1 VSGNSSESKSAAR
14 LVFLIAVFVFLG
26 ETLIMF
32 FLPLLPLNSPFLPA
46 LIDATMLI
54 IILSPALYFGL
65 FRSLVQIIEKRRQAE
80 TELRKHHDHLEE
92 IVKERTIEISA
103 LLEGSRALLKHRD
116 FETSARLIFEK
127 CKETIGAQAGYIALL
142 DKTGTENEIW
152 YLNSGG
158 LTCSVDPSL
167 SMPIRGFRK
176 EAFEKGKAVY
186 ENHFFDSQWQQ
197 LMPPGHVL
205 CENVLFAPLIIDEK
219 PIGLLGLANK
229 PSGFNDNDLRIATA
243 FSELASIS
251 LLNSRTLE
259 SLTTSEER
267 LRSVVETAMDAIVA
281 VDSQGHVIFWNQRAE
296 KMFGYLPDEIIGK
309 SVYQIIPHQYR
320 DAHSASF
327 KKVIATGQS
336 NLAGKILRFTG
347 LKKDDCEF
355 PLELTIA
362 SWKTRDG
369 LFFTAIIRDISRQ
382 IQTENGLKWELD
394 VNAAL
399 SALYEP
405 LITPSSCIGE
415 IAAIVLEKAKQ
426 VTKSEHGYVSSIN
439 PVTGNA
445 DVHNFSAM
453 MEEGCRITPEKTIV
467 FTKNE
472 DGHYGGL
479 WGYALNTL
487 EPFYTNEPQNHPASE
502 SLPEGHIPIKRFL
515 GVPVKLGQILV
526 GQIALANKPGDYTD
540 LDLEAIARVANFY
553 ALAIQKHMADEA
565 LQKAKKELEDRVEER
580 TRKLLLTNLN
590 LENEIEERKLAEKEL
605 QKNKS
610 MLQATFDGMLQAN
623 LNLENEIEE
632 RKLVEAELKK
642 NKGMLQ
648 ATFDGI
654 SEPLILVDKHMGV
667 KIMNKSAAEYYG
679 ITDVNYVYGKLCY
692 EDTAKTGPCNICQI
706 PSAVS
711 EGKEITFER
720 KNPDNP
726 ERLEQIVIYP
736 IKDDNDETG
745 DAIIRITD
753 ITEAK
758 QFERMLIQSEKMASL
773 GVLVSSVAHEINNP
787 NNFVTF
793 NIPILREYVQEMLP
807 VMDTYAEKN
816 PELELCHM
824 PYPQFRTDIFK
835 LMDNVEHGS
844 KRISSFV
851 FNLREFAQSGGI
863 KPFSWVDL
871 AILADKVLSI
881 CQNKIRKTVKSLIKD
896 VPEGLPKIYSDPYTL
911 EQVLINLLLNAAQ
924 AADKPDPWVKLTI
937 MVNDE
942 WKDHAII
949 QVSDNGCGIDQKNR
963 LKIFD
968 PFFTTKPSQEGTGLG
983 LYVCHNLVEGLGG
996 RIEVESKPG
1005 EGSSFT
1011 VILPDK
1017 ERRQKPRI

>member
-1 VSGNSSESKSAAR
+1 MLDKTSESKSAAR

-32 FLPLLPLNSPFLPA
+32 FLPLLPLNSPLLLA
-46 LIDATMLI
+46 MTNASMLI
-54 IILSPALYFGL
+54 IILSPAMYFGL

-80 TELRKHHDHLEE
+80 TELRKHRDHLED
-92 IVKERTIEISA
+92 IVKERTTEISA
-103 LLEGSRALLKHRD
+103 LLEGSRAVLKHRD

-127 CKETIGAQAGYIALL
+127 CKQTIGAQAGYIALVNRA
-142 DKTGTENEIW
+142 GTENEIW

-158 LTCSVDPSL
+158 LTCTVDPSL

-176 EAFEKGKAVY
+176 EAFEKGRAVY

-267 LRSVVETAMDAIVA
+267 FRSVVETAMDAIVA
-281 VDSQGHVIFWNQRAE
+281 VDSQGHVIFWNRSAE
-296 KMFGYLPDEIIGK
+296 KMFGYSPDEIIGK
-309 SVYQIIPHQYR
+309 SVCQIIPHQYR
-320 DAHSASF
+320 EAHSVSF

-336 NLAGKILRFTG
+336 NFSGKILRFNG
-347 LKKDDCEF
+347 LKKDDSEF
-355 PLELTIA
+355 PLELSVA
-362 SWKTRDG
+362 SWKTREG

-382 IQTENGLKWELD
+382 IQIENGFKWELD

-415 IAAIVLEKAKQ
+415 IAATVLEKAKQ

-453 MEEGCRITPEKTIV
+453 MEEGCRITPEKTIA

-472 DGHYGGL
+472 NGQYGGL

-502 SLPEGHIPIKRFL
+502 GLPEGRIPIKRFL
-515 GVPVKLGQILV
+515 WVPVKLGQKLV
-526 GQIALANKPGDYTD
+526 GQIALANKPEDYTD
-540 LDLEAIARVANFY
+540 LDLEAIVRVANFY
-553 ALAIQKHMADEA
+553 ALAIQKHMINEA
-565 LQKAKKELEDRVEER
+565 LQKAKEVLEEQVEER
-580 TRKLLLTNLN
+580 TQKLLLANLK
-590 LENEIEERKLAEKEL
+590 LESEIEDRKRLEADL
-605 QKNKS
+605 QKNKD
-610 MLQATFDGMLQAN
+610 MLQDIF
-623 LNLENEIEE
+623 E
-632 RKLVEAELKK
+632 
-642 NKGMLQ
+642 
-648 ATFDGI
+648 GI
-654 SEPLILVDKHMGV
+654 SEPLILLDRQMRV
-667 KIMNKSAAEYYG
+667 KIMNKGAAKYYG
-679 ITDVNYVYGKLCY
+679 ITDFNDIYGKFCY
-692 EDTAKTGPCNICQI
+692 EVAGKSGRCDACQI
-706 PSAVS
+706 PSMVS
-711 EGKEITFER
+711 EGKGITFER

-726 ERLEQIVIYP
+726 ERLEQVVIYP
-736 IKDDNDETG
+736 VKDDDDETG
-745 DAIIRITD
+745 DAIIRVTD

-793 NIPILREYVQEMLP
+793 NIPILKEYVQEMLP
-807 VMDTYAEKN
+807 IMDTYAEKH

-824 PYPQFRTDIFK
+824 SYPQFRRDIFK
-835 LMDNVEHGS
+835 LLDNVEHGS
-844 KRISSFV
+844 ARISSFV
-851 FNLREFAQSGGI
+851 ANLRLFAQTGGI

-881 CQNKIRKTVKSLIKD
+881 CQNKIRKTVKSFIID

-911 EQVLINLLLNAAQ
+911 EQVLINLLINAAQ
-924 AADKPDPWVKLTI
+924 AADKSDSWVKLTVA
-937 MVNDE
+937 VNDE
-942 WKDHAII
+942 WKNHAII
-949 QVSDNGCGIDQKNR
+949 QVGDNGCGIDDNIR

-968 PFFTTKPSQEGTGLG
+968 PFFTTKPSPEGTGLG
-983 LYVCHNLVEGLGG
+983 LYVCHNLLEGLGG
-996 RIEVESKPG
+996 WIEVESKPG
-1005 EGSSFT
+1005 EGSTFT

-1017 ERRQKPRI
+1017 ERRQKARG

>member
-1 VSGNSSESKSAAR
+1 MSGNRSESKSAAR

-26 ETLIMF
+26 EALVMIFMPLIPFRSTL
-32 FLPLLPLNSPFLPA
+32 LPA
-46 LIDATMLI
+46 LIDASMLI

-80 TELRKHHDHLEE
+80 TELRKHHDHLEDT
-92 IVKERTIEISA
+92 VKERTTEISA
-103 LLEGSRALLKHRD
+103 LLEGSRAVLKHRD

-176 EAFEKGKAVY
+176 EAFEKGRAVY

-281 VDSQGHVIFWNQRAE
+281 VDSQGHVIFWNQSAE
-296 KMFGYLPDEIIGK
+296 KMFGYSPDEIIGK
-309 SVYQIIPHQYR
+309 SVCQIIPHQYR
-320 DAHSASF
+320 DAHSVSF
-327 KKVIATGQS
+327 KQVIATGQS
-336 NLAGKILRFTG
+336 NLAGKILRFNG
-347 LKKDDCEF
+347 LKKDDSEF

-362 SWKTRDG
+362 SWKTREG
-369 LFFTAIIRDISRQ
+369 LFFTAIIQDISRQ

-405 LITPSSCIGE
+405 LITPSACIGE
-415 IAAIVLEKAKQ
+415 IAATVLEKAKQ

-439 PVTGNA
+439 PLTGNA
-445 DVHNFSAM
+445 DIHNFSAM
-453 MEEGCRITPEKTIV
+453 MDEGCRITPEKTIA
-467 FTKNE
+467 FCKNE
-472 DGHYGGL
+472 EGHYGGL

-487 EPFYTNEPQNHPASE
+487 EPFYTNEPQNHPDSE
-502 SLPEGHIPIKRFL
+502 GLPEGHIPIKRFL
-515 GVPVKLGQILV
+515 GVPVKLGQKPV
-526 GQIALANKPGDYTD
+526 GQIALANKTGDYTD
-540 LDLEAIARVANFY
+540 LDLEAIGRVANFY
-553 ALAIQKHMADEA
+553 ALAIQKHMTDEA
-565 LQKAKKELEDRVEER
+565 LQSAKEELEKRVEER
-580 TRKLLLTNLN
+580 TQKLLLTNLN
-590 LENEIEERKLAEKEL
+590 LENEIEERKLAEAEL
-605 QKNKS
+605 Q
-610 MLQATFDGMLQAN
+610 
-623 LNLENEIEE
+623 
-632 RKLVEAELKK
+632 K

-654 SEPLILVDKHMGV
+654 SEPLILVDRQMRV
-667 KIMNKSAAEYYG
+667 KIMNKGAEKYYG
-679 ITDVNYVYGKLCY
+679 ITDFNDIYGKFCY
-692 EDTAKTGPCNICQI
+692 EAAGKSGPCDACQI
-706 PSAVS
+706 PQAVS
-711 EGKEITFER
+711 TGETIIFER

-736 IKDDNDETG
+736 IKDDNDKTG
-745 DAIIRITD
+745 DAIIRVTD

-793 NIPILREYVQEMLP
+793 NIPILRDYVQEMLP
-807 VMDTYAEKN
+807 IMDTYAEKH

-824 PYPQFRTDIFK
+824 PYPQFRRDIFK
-835 LMDNVEHGS
+835 LLDNVEHGS
-844 KRISSFV
+844 GRISSFV
-851 FNLREFAQSGGI
+851 SNLREFAQSGGI

-871 AILADKVLSI
+871 AILAAKVLSI

-896 VPEGLPKIYSDPYTL
+896 IPEGLPKIYSDPYAL
-911 EQVLINLLLNAAQ
+911 EQVLINLMINAAQ
-924 AADKPDPWVKLTI
+924 AADKPDSWIKLT
-937 MVNDE
+937 VAVTDE
-942 WKDHAII
+942 WKNHAII
-949 QVSDNGCGIDQKNR
+949 QVSDNGCGIDDKHR

-968 PFFTTKPSQEGTGLG
+968 PFFTTKTSPEGTGLG
-983 LYVCHNLVEGLGG
+983 LYVCHNLIEGLGG

-1005 EGSSFT
+1005 EGSTFS

-1017 ERRQKPRI
+1017 ERRQKPRV